1 MTTPATFPQISLSH
15 HARVRLQQR
24 GISHKS
30 VRTVLQHGLAIH
42 KQHLIFFHLPKARI
56 GWMGLKDRDGLSKLV
71 VITDLRK
78 KEVVTCYKSG
88 KAVRRIKKKPKRLR
102 KHNCEN
108 RFLSY

>member
-1 MTTPATFPQISLSH
+1 
-15 HARVRLQQR
+15 
-24 GISHKS
+24 
-30 VRTVLQHGLAIH
+30 
-42 KQHLIFFHLPKARI
+42 
-56 GWMGLKDRDGLSKLV
+56 MGLKDRDGLSKLV